1 MGRTEIKVHP
11 WLLVVGSH
19 SHISLQRVQTAGGES
34 REALYPATSKRAL
47 MGAMTAKQRV
57 PPSAVESR
65 DHGLGHE
72 ANIGT
77 PVAAPRTMTA
87 DQGEAVIQPV
97 WPVLGAPTP

>member
-1 MGRTEIKVHP
+1 MENFQATGSFHWRTLAFKH
-11 WLLVVGSH
+11 H
-19 SHISLQRVQTAGGES
+19 RQ
-34 REALYPATSKRAL
+34 
-47 MGAMTAKQRV
+47 MTVSQRV

-72 ANIGT
+72 ADIGT